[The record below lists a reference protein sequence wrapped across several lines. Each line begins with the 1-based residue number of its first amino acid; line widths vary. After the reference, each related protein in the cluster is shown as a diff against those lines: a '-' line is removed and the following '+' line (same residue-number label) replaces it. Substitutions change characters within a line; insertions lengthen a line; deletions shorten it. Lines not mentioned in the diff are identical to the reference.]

1 MSYIGK
7 EIAGYK
13 IRREVGSGGM
23 GVVFRAEHP
32 VLADRPPVAIK
43 VLYTHL
49 VKDIEIKKRF
59 RREAKLLEELQHESI
74 VELKEYLEQDG
85 ECYIVMEF
93 FKGKP
98 LSEMIGKVIGPIVHD
113 RSIPIMNQIL
123 EGIGYAHEN
132 NIIHRDVKPSNI
144 LIDRSDKIKITDLG
158 IAKNVGDTSLTATG
172 TKIGTMWYMSPEQV
186 QGKEADITSDI
197 YSLGATFYEM
207 VSGHVPFEY
216 ENEFDIMNAHVN
228 ETPKSPKEHYAHIP
242 DHIEHAILKA
252 LGKKP
257 GDRFQSCERFIDALD
272 ESKIEISGEYELT
285 ESAFA
290 QPVKQKNKKDT
301 AMISMV
307 AFIILIGFFIF
318 LASSDNSDSY
328 TPSPTTPTTRTP
340 TTRTPATRTPATRT
354 PATIEDL
361 YGEGM
366 EYYDNDEYS
375 MAIPK
380 FREVI
385 KQKNHHYDA
394 RLYLGWSY
402 YYTDKYLLAITQ
414 ASIIVANNPTEDD
427 VEGYYLRAMS
437 NYVEDDYEKAMS
449 DIEEVIRL
457 SPEVAHGY
465 FVRGVMLFELAESS
479 DDYNS
484 SYSSL
489 KNAIKRDPDHAN
501 AHGWLGYVSEERGNI
516 TNACNHWKKAVELGE
531 TDFQDS
537 LTEYDCR

>member
-98 LSEMIGKVIGPIVHD
+98 LSEIIGKVIGPIVHD

-158 IAKNVGDTSLTATG
+158 IAKNVGDKSLTATG

-207 VSGHVPFEY
+207 ISGHVPFEY

-252 LGKKP
+252 LEKNP
-257 GDRFQSCERFIDALD
+257 GDRFQSCERFVDALD
-272 ESKIEISGEYELT
+272 KSKIIIS
-285 ESAFA
+285 ESASE
-290 QPVKQKNKKDT
+290 QPGKQKKKKDP
-301 AMISMV
+301 AKIGMA
-307 AFIILIGFFIF
+307 AFIILIGFFIY
-318 LASSDNSDSY
+318 LASSDFSPSQA
-328 TPSPTTPTTRTP
+328 PSPPSPPPNPNPPTR
-340 TTRTPATRTPATRT
+340 
-354 PATIEDL
+354 IETL
-361 YGEGM
+361 YDEGM
-366 EYYDNDEYS
+366 QYYENEEYR
-375 MAIPK
+375 MAISK

-385 KQKNHHYDA
+385 SRKNSHYDA
-394 RLYLGWSY
+394 RLYLGWSL
-402 YYTDKYLLAITQ
+402 YYTEMYESAIMHATIVVDNYPTHDD
-414 ASIIVANNPTEDD
+414 ASA
-427 VEGYYLRAMS
+427 YYLRTLS
-437 NYVEDDYEKAMS
+437 HYFSGDKEKAMN
-449 DIEEVIRL
+449 DIEQCIRL
-457 SPEVAHGY
+457 EPEDALGY
-465 FVRGVMLFELAESS
+465 FTRGVMLYENG
-479 DDYNS
+479 DYNS

-489 KNAIKRDPDHAN
+489 KNAIKRDPDYGEAY
-501 AHGWLGYVSEERGNI
+501 GWAGIASQSLGNI

-531 TDFQDS
+531 TDYQDAI
-537 LTEYDCR
+537 TENNCR